1 MLDRGFI
8 QNGYVYNEYGDR
20 MYFIEDIYIYN
31 LNNMLCEFYIK
42 DNLICQIEGTDKY
55 WLNNNSLYFLGKQ
68 AI

>member
-8 QNGYVYNEYGDR
+8 KNGYVYNEYGDR

-42 DNLICQIEGTDKY
+42 DNLICEMEGQE
-55 WLNNNSLYFLGKQ
+55 SIG
-68 AI
+68 